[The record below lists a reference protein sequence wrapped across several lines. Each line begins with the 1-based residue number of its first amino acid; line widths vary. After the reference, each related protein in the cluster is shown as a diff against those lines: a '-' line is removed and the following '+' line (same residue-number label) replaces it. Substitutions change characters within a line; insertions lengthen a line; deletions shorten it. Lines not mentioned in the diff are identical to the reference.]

1 MKQRLIY
8 QFSILS
14 LVGLLL
20 TGCKSTYFV
29 PDDQFLLQRN
39 KVELTQ
45 KSEVNLEELE
55 MYIKQKPNK
64 AIFFDLWRIY
74 LTSYNLLHNKK
85 DETNEFQNKKHG
97 LFTRFR
103 LKSVDALGEAP
114 VVLDTTKIPY
124 SIIQMQS
131 YLRNKGYYHSKITY
145 QIKYKGRKKA
155 KVIYTVT
162 PGEPF
167 RFHEIKYNIPQSH
180 MKKLY
185 MEDSLNTLIRPGKKF
200 DIGLLS
206 EERTRLSTAYQN
218 RGYFDFNEYF
228 IRYQIDSTI
237 GNNKVNVT
245 ISIDPPYEKLEES
258 DSVIQSKHKR
268 YRIRNIYVQT
278 DYNVSNPNLPCTD
291 TLIVQGDITR
301 NTRRWTLDTTMLIF
315 VFRDTLKY
323 KPTPIYK
330 AIYFRQNKY
339 YRLSYHQET
348 FQQLSNLGIFNY
360 IKIDYKKIAS
370 DTSPKLDVFI
380 KMNSKKRHSLSF
392 EGQVTFRE
400 GFGGGG
406 IIVYK
411 TKNPFRGL
419 EQLEFRIR
427 GFAENVKNATTNQYI
442 IGTDIGPQLS
452 LRVPSLLFF
461 PKLSKTLIKG
471 SYPKTTIS
479 AYFNYQNRE
488 EYRRW
493 VFGLNN
499 TYELSETKFKSHKI
513 AIPEWSV
520 SYIDKSSTILKDLST
535 LSPRLAYSFQD
546 YVNAGLKYSYIYNET
561 FKKEARHPRLL
572 YANFNLTGFGGSLLN
587 YTGIFQKD
595 SSGAQLLGGIR
606 YSKFVKIDAD
616 FRKYFNYKH
625 ERQLVVRSYA
635 GFAIPFG
642 KGNIAVPFDKL
653 FFTGGANGVRGW
665 KIRSLGPGS
674 SVDTTNIDKLGEI
687 KIELNSEYRFRI
699 NSMIKGAVFVDAGN
713 IWRLEDKNE
722 KAVFRFDRFY
732 KELAIAAGA
741 GLRFDFTFL
750 IARIDAGW
758 PIKNPIYNNVWE
770 FHLFKPE
777 INVGIGYPF

>member
-1 MKQRLIY
+1 MKQRLPY
-8 QFSILS
+8 HLS
-14 LVGLLL
+14 FLFLTALLL
-20 TGCKSTYFV
+20 SACKSTYFV

-45 KSEVNLEELE
+45 KGDINLEELE
-55 MYIKQKPNK
+55 MYVKQKPNK

-85 DETNEFQNKKHG
+85 DETAEFENKKHSFFSR
-97 LFTRFR
+97 LR
-103 LKSVDALGEAP
+103 LKSVEALGEAP
-114 VVLDTTKIPY
+114 VVLDSAKIPY

-131 YLRNKGYYHSKITY
+131 YLRNKGYYHSTITY
-145 QIKYKGRKKA
+145 EIKYHGRKKA
-155 KVIYTVT
+155 KVIYRVT
-162 PGEPF
+162 LGEAF
-167 RFHEIKYNIPQSH
+167 KFNDIKFNIPQSH
-180 MKKLY
+180 MKKVFV
-185 MEDSLNTLIRPGKKF
+185 EDSVNSLIKRGKNF
-200 DIGLLS
+200 DINLLS
-206 EERTRLSTAYQN
+206 EERSRLAMVYQN

-228 IRYQIDSTI
+228 IRYQVDSTI
-237 GNNKVNVT
+237 GNNNINIT
-245 ISIDPPYEKLEES
+245 IAIDPPFEKLENS
-258 DSVIQSKHKR
+258 DSVFQSNHKR

-278 DYNVSNPNLPCTD
+278 DFNVANPNLPSTD

-301 NTRRWTLDTTMLIF
+301 NTRRWTLDTTILLF
-315 VFRDTLKY
+315 VYRDTLQY
-323 KPTPIYK
+323 KPTPIFK
-330 AIYFRQNKY
+330 AIYFKQNKY
-339 YRLSYHQET
+339 YRQSYHQET
-348 FQQLSNLGIFNY
+348 FQQLNNLGIFNY
-360 IKIDYKKIAS
+360 IKIDYKKIQN
-370 DTSPKLDVFI
+370 DTAPKLDIFI

-406 IIVYK
+406 IVVYK

-419 EQLEFRIR
+419 EQLEFRVR
-427 GFAENVKNATTNQYI
+427 AFAENVKNATTNQYI

-499 TYELSETKFKSHKI
+499 TYELSETKYKSHKLS
-513 AIPEWSV
+513 IPDWSV
-520 SYIDKSSTILKDLST
+520 SYIDKSSSILKDLNT
-535 LSPRLAYSFQD
+535 LSPRLAFSFQD
-546 YVNAGLKYSYIYNET
+546 YINAGIKYSYIFNESL
-561 FKKEARHPRLL
+561 KQGVRHPRLL
-572 YANFNLTGFGGSLLN
+572 YTNANITGFGGSLLN

-595 SSGAQLLGGIR
+595 TSGAQLLGGIR

-616 FRKYFNYKH
+616 FRKYFNYNH
-625 ERQLVVRSYA
+625 ERQLILRGYA

-653 FFTGGANGVRGW
+653 FFTGGANGIRGW
-665 KIRSLGPGS
+665 KIRTLGPGS
-674 SVDTTNIDKLGEI
+674 SSDSTNIDKLGEI
-687 KIELNSEYRFRI
+687 KLELNSEYRFRI
-699 NSMIKGAVFVDAGN
+699 NSMIKGAIFVDAGN

-722 KAVFRFDRFY
+722 KAVFRVNRFY
-732 KELAIAAGA
+732 KELAVAAGT

-750 IARIDAGW
+750 IGRIDLGW
-758 PIKNPIYNNVWE
+758 PIKNPIYDNVWE